1 MKGLLTYEVG
11 SKVKVLFTLVMTDVL
26 DMIRCLHRGLE
37 ETNVNLYDE
46 II

>member
-1 MKGLLTYEVG
+1 MKGLLACEVV
-11 SKVKVLFTLVMTDVL
+11 SNVKGLFLLVMTYEL

-37 ETNVNLYDE
+37 ETNVNLYHE

>member
-1 MKGLLTYEVG
+1 MKGLLTYEVV
-11 SKVKVLFTLVMTDVL
+11 SKVKGLLSLVMTYEL
-26 DMIRCLHRGLE
+26 DMIRCLLRGLE